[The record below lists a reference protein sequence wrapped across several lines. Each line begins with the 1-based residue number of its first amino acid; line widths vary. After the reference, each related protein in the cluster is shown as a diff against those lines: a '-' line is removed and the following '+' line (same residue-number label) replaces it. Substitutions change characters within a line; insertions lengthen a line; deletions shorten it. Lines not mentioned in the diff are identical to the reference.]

1 MGRLITSLRC
11 LLYTR
16 PDIVGICVCV
26 VLAGLIGVGFTG
38 VWSSVR
44 NSLVSLVDDLA
55 GDAPSV
61 DEDPIMVLT
70 GGKASMADMEDR
82 WAYALGLTDYETG
95 HLFGAIAEFD
105 RAIQLN
111 PQYGMAYI
119 YRGLSKAGLGHDI
132 EAIPDYDAAIQLNPR
147 DGIASLA
154 YYFRGLAKS
163 ALGQYHASIEDYD
176 AAIRLKPDIADF
188 FNSRGV
194 AKVELD
200 RYFGAIVDFDTAI
213 RLNPDDPKAYY
224 NRGFAK
230 ENLGHSDAASAD
242 YETAIRLKPN
252 YDEIGD
258 NRASA
263 KSEAKEKNVEEII
276 SKGERMLQD
285 LIAKSNLE
293 QSPAASPDN
302 GEETKPELERNHAA
316 PSSIDRAT
324 QIDPNYDKAIHNGTL
339 ASHEVQL
346 AF

>member
-26 VLAGLIGVGFTG
+26 VIAGLIGVGFTG

-82 WAYALGLTDYETG
+82 WAYALGLTEYGTG
-95 HLFGAIAEFD
+95 NLFGAIA
-105 RAIQLN
+105 
-111 PQYGMAYI
+111 
-119 YRGLSKAGLGHDI
+119 
-132 EAIPDYDAAIQLNPR
+132 
-147 DGIASLA
+147 
-154 YYFRGLAKS
+154 
-163 ALGQYHASIEDYD
+163 
-176 AAIRLKPDIADF
+176 
-188 FNSRGV
+188 
-194 AKVELD
+194 
-200 RYFGAIVDFDTAI
+200 DFDTAI
-213 RLNPDDPKAYY
+213 RLKPDDPKAYY

-252 YDEIGD
+252 YDETGN

-263 KSEAKEKNVEEII
+263 KSEVQGKNIEETI
-276 SKGERMLQD
+276 SEGERMLQQ
-285 LIAKSNLE
+285 LMAESNLE
-293 QSPAASPDN
+293 QSPAVSPESS
-302 GEETKPELERNHAA
+302 EETKPELERNHAA
-316 PSSIDRAT
+316 PSSIDRAA
-324 QIDPNYDKAIHNGTL
+324 QIDPNYDKAIYNGTL
-339 ASHEVQL
+339 ASHQVQS